1 MRKITLP
8 YDLFISNNYKTFNN
22 ILNEVSK
29 MDIQERF
36 SIYLNMAG
44 VESLY
49 DEDLSRSET
58 IRVLRSIV
66 KELLFNTIKGKTFLD
81 ETDFDLDSDTDSD

>member
-1 MRKITLP
+1 
-8 YDLFISNNYKTFNN
+8 
-22 ILNEVSK
+22 
-29 MDIQERF
+29 
-36 SIYLNMAG
+36 MAG